1 MKSGAKKVAPSTPEA
16 MATVAIRIA
25 TGNMN
30 Q

>member
-1 MKSGAKKVAPSTPEA
+1 MNVGVWKVAPSTPEA
-16 MATVAIRIA
+16 IAMVAYKRA